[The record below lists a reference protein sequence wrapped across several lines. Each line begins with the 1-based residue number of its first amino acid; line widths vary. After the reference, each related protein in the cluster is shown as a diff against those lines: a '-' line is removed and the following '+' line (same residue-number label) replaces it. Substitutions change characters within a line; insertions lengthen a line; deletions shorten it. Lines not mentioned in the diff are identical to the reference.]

1 MEFGGEWPSML
12 AHRQF
17 LFAAC
22 LLGLII
28 PARPLNADSIAVNPA
43 ADTTLFETTPD
54 GNLGKVTT
62 VVAGTTAKGKKS
74 RALLRFDF
82 AGKIPAGSIVT
93 HVQLTLKLV
102 DVPQGGGV
110 GSGFGL
116 QRMLQSWGEGAK
128 TAGTGAPASPGEAT
142 WKMRFAPGTAWSVP
156 GASSPTDYLAQES
169 VSKSVTGGGT
179 YTFASTTNLVADVQ
193 FWLDQPTNN
202 FGWIMISHSES
213 TAATARRFASRED
226 SRNAPA
232 LTVVFTPPTLLR
244 IDRLERVQD
253 DLKLYFTAEAGK
265 SYAVEL
271 RDSLDI
277 GGWVNLT
284 NISPA
289 IVATNVIVTDPVGNR
304 PQRFYRLELLP

>member
-1 MEFGGEWPSML
+1 MF

-17 LFAAC
+17 DLFAAC

-28 PARPLNADSIAVNPA
+28 LARPLNADSIAVKPA

-82 AGKIPAGSIVT
+82 AGKIPEGSTVT
-93 HVQLTLKLV
+93 QVQLTLTLV

-110 GSGFGL
+110 GSLFGL

-128 TAGTGAPASPGEAT
+128 TAGTGAPASPGELPG
-142 WKMRFAPGTAWSVP
+142 RCVSRLAPP
-156 GASSPTDYLAQES
+156 GAFPAHPRRRTTSRRES
-169 VSKSVTGGGT
+169 VSTSVTGGGT

-232 LTVVFTPPTLLR
+232 LTVVFTPPALLR

-271 RDSLDI
+271 RDSLGI

-289 IVATNVIVTDPVGNR
+289 IVATNVIVTDPVANR
-304 PQRFYRLELLP
+304 SQRFYRLELLP

>member
-1 MEFGGEWPSML
+1 MG

-17 LFAAC
+17 DLLAAC
-22 LLGLII
+22 LLGMTI
-28 PARPLNADSIAVNPA
+28 AAGPLRADTIAVKPA

-54 GNLGKVTT
+54 GNLGRVTT
-62 VVAGTTAKGKKS
+62 VVAGTTAKGKRS

-82 AGKIPAGSIVT
+82 AGKIPDGSTVT
-93 HVQLTLKLV
+93 QVQLTLKLI

-110 GSGFGL
+110 GSTFGL
-116 QRMLQSWGEGAK
+116 RRMLRSWGEGAK

-142 WKMRFAPGTAWSVP
+142 WKMSFAPDTPWTVP
-156 GASSPTDYLAQES
+156 GASSPTDFVATDS
-169 VSKSVTGGGT
+169 VSTFVQGGGT
-179 YTFASTTNLVADVQ
+179 YTFASATNFVADVQ
-193 FWLDQPTNN
+193 FWLDHPTNN
-202 FGWIMISHSES
+202 YGWIIISHSES
-213 TAATARRFASRED
+213 TMKTARRFGSREN
-226 SRNAPA
+226 SGSAPA
-232 LTVVFTPPTLLR
+232 LTVVFTPPVLPR

-271 RDSLDI
+271 RDSLGV

-284 NISPA
+284 NISPPV
-289 IVATNVIVTDPVGNR
+289 IATNVIVTDPIANR